1 MRPATA
7 GLGLL
12 TACGGAPDPN
22 DAPDPVDPIAALVAP
37 GSFGVGYRELE
48 VQYDESVTGDIR
60 VLRLPVWYPTSDAD
74 GTSTTY
80 QGLFDAPGVWSEA
93 TLAEGTFPLVV
104 FSHGHQGYSEVSGF
118 LMTHFASR
126 GWIVAAPEHTGN
138 TSFDSPTRQTE
149 IYFQRPLD
157 VSATLD
163 LLTSELTDDPL
174 AGRIDGPMIGIGHSF
189 GGYTL
194 LALGGAT
201 YDLDTL
207 APACADGSG
216 PEEFCATWSSDYEAA
231 FSTGFHDPRLDAHI
245 VMAPGDYPLF
255 ADGLAT
261 VDRPVLHLS
270 GGLDP
275 RTPDSDALFES
286 LVGTDDLRVHIRSGG
301 HQTFTDYSGILEDF
315 DGLISAEDGFHIVK
329 AYTTAFAER
338 LLGDNTGDAVLSGR
352 LEVSEE
358 VELSTH

>member
-1 MRPATA
+1 MRHVAVV
-7 GLGLL
+7 GGLL
-12 TACGGAPDPN
+12 TACGGGADPS
-22 DAPDPVDPIAALVAP
+22 DTADPVDPIAALVAP
-37 GSFGVGYRELE
+37 GSYGVGYRELE
-48 VQYDESVTGDIR
+48 VQYNESVTGDVRI
-60 VLRLPVWYPTSDAD
+60 LRLPVWYPSSDTE
-74 GTSTTY
+74 GTPTAY
-80 QGLFDAPGVWSEA
+80 QGLFDAPGVWSDA

-118 LMTHFASR
+118 LLSHFASR

-138 TSFDSPTRQTE
+138 TSFDSPSRQTE

-163 LLTSELTDDPL
+163 FLTSGLTDDPL
-174 AGRIDGPMIGIGHSF
+174 VGRIEGPTIGIGHSF

-194 LALGGAT
+194 LALGGAS

-207 APACADGSG
+207 SPACVDGSG
-216 PEEFCATWSSDYEAA
+216 PEAFCATWSPEYEAA
-231 FSTGFHDPRLDAHI
+231 FSAGFLDPRLDAHI

-255 ADGLAT
+255 AEGLAT
-261 VDRPVLHLS
+261 VERPVLHLS

-275 RTPDSDALFES
+275 RTPDSDALFAS
-286 LVGTDDLRVHIRSGG
+286 LVGSDDLRVHIRSGG

-315 DGLISAEDGFHIVK
+315 EGLISADDGFHIVK
-329 AYTTAFAER
+329 AYATAFAEQR
-338 LLGDNTGDAVLSGR
+338 LGDDTGSDVLSGR
-352 LEVSEE
+352 LEVSDE